1 MQECRFKNTK
11 SIAID
16 HLNMNS
22 LKNKVTEVNE
32 LITNKIDIC
41 LILETKLDQSF
52 PNQQFQMHGYQIFHR
67 DRNKYSGRIVL
78 YASISS
84 NVLI

>member
-1 MQECRFKNTK
+1 
-11 SIAID
+11 
-16 HLNMNS
+16 MNS

-78 YASISS
+78 
-84 NVLI
+84 